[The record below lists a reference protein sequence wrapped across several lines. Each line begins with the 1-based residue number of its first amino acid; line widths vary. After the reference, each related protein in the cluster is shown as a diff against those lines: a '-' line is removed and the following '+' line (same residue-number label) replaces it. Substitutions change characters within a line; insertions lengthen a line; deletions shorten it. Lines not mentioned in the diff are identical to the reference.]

1 MGVVVLQGVYKFI
14 WFFIINIVYLRIEN
28 SWDFQIAMI
37 EQNYICKH
45 FMNSCN
51 IHASSLVHMMNWI
64 EKKTIPI
71 QFSYKQRKLEEI
83 IFIMAL
89 GLSWHLKNS
98 LNHHAQ
104 IIIVVWSCTFCKWN
118 LKNTKFMTH
127 IEAQI
132 SMLIYI
138 D

>member
-1 MGVVVLQGVYKFI
+1 
-14 WFFIINIVYLRIEN
+14 
-28 SWDFQIAMI
+28 
-37 EQNYICKH
+37 
-45 FMNSCN
+45 MNSCN

-64 EKKTIPI
+64 EKKNIPI
-71 QFSYKQRKLEEI
+71 QFSYKQKKTRRNN
-83 IFIMAL
+83 IFIVAS
-89 GLSWHLKNS
+89 GLSWHLKNL
-98 LNHHAQ
+98 LNHRAQ
-104 IIIVVWSCTFCKWN
+104 IIVVVWSCTFCKWN